1 MKRRT
6 FVSATGGGLVA
17 LSGCLGN
24 GNGGDDNG
32 TGGNGNGEDDNGENG
47 TDTDDGTPTPTED
60 TTVTIATY
68 DSFVDGNDPVG
79 PWLKEEFE
87 AEYDAGIEF
96 LTPSS
101 GINQYI
107 QRAQRGADIDV
118 DLYVGLNVD
127 ELIRIDEQL
136 DSSLFDPLDGDI
148 SGTDRVRDE
157 LRFDPDGRAIP
168 YDTGY
173 ISLVYDEREVTP
185 ETFEDLT
192 DPDNAGELIV
202 QNAQQSDPGVAFL
215 LWTIHE
221 FGPDEYLDYWADLE
235 DNDVRVLG
243 SWDDAYNAYLNEE
256 ADMVVSYSTDQ
267 VYNGD
272 VPRHQI
278 GFLNDQGY
286 AQPEGMARFADAP
299 NPDAA
304 RDLMEFMLR
313 PDVQGV
319 IAEKNVQFP
328 AVEDAELDEEF
339 DAVAHVPPEP
349 VTFGYDELAGN
360 LDGWIE
366 AWARQIVG

>member
-1 MKRRT
+1 MRRRT
-6 FVSATGGGLVA
+6 FVSVAGGSLAA

-24 GNGGDDNG
+24 GGEN
-32 TGGNGNGEDDNGENG
+32 GNGNGGNGDS
-47 TDTDDGTPTPTED
+47 TDTRDATETED
-60 TTVTIATY
+60 GGTATPVEDPTITIATY
-68 DSFVDGNDPVG
+68 DSFVDGEDPVG
-79 PWLKEEFE
+79 PWLKSEFE
-87 AEYDAGIEF
+87 AEYDATVEF
-96 LTPSS
+96 RTPSS

-107 QRAQRGADIDV
+107 QRAQQGAEIDV

-136 DSSLFDPLDGDI
+136 DSALFDSLDGEIDG
-148 SGTDRVRDE
+148 SDRVRDE

-185 ETFEDLT
+185 KTFEDLT
-192 DPDNAGELIV
+192 DSENAGELIV

-221 FGPDEYLDYWADLE
+221 FGADGYLDYWSDLQ

-256 ADMVVSYSTDQ
+256 ASMVVSYSTDQ
-267 VYNGD
+267 VYYGD
-272 VPRHQI
+272 QPRHQV

-304 RDLMEFMLR
+304 RELMEFMLR

-319 IAEKNVQFP
+319 IAQKNVQFP
-328 AVEDAELDEEF
+328 AVADADLDEEF

>member
-1 MKRRT
+1 MRRRT
-6 FVSATGGGLVA
+6 FVSVAGGGLVS
-17 LSGCLGN
+17 LSGCTSDII
-24 GNGGDDNG
+24 GDS
-32 TGGNGNGEDDNGENG
+32 
-47 TDTDDGTPTPTED
+47 
-60 TTVTIATY
+60 TVTIATY
-68 DSFVDGNDPVG
+68 DSFVDGEDPVG

-87 AEYDAGIEF
+87 AEYDATVEF
-96 LTPSS
+96 RTPSA

-107 QRAQRGADIDV
+107 QRAQQDADIDV
-118 DLYVGLNVD
+118 DLFVGLNVD
-127 ELIRIDEQL
+127 ELIRVDEQL
-136 DSSLFDPLDGDI
+136 DSPLFDSLDGGLER
-148 SGTDRVRDE
+148 SDRVRDE
-157 LRFDPDGRAIP
+157 LRFDPDGRAVP

-173 ISLVYDEREVTP
+173 ISLVYDEDEVEP

-192 DPDNAGELIV
+192 DPENQGELIV
-202 QNAQQSDPGVAFL
+202 QNAQQSDPGTAFL

-221 FGPDEYLDYWADLE
+221 FGPDGYLDYWAELE

-243 SWDDAYNAYLNEE
+243 SWNDAYNAYLNEE

-267 VYNGD
+267 VFNGD

-299 NPDAA
+299 NPDGAQ
-304 RDLMEFMLR
+304 DLMEFMLR

-328 AVEDAELDEEF
+328 AVNDAELDEEF
-339 DAVAHVPPEP
+339 DELAHVPPEP
-349 VTFGYDELAGN
+349 VTFGYDDLAGN

-366 AWARQIVG
+366 DWAQQIVQ